1 MPQNEMRQA
10 RLQDNDLTRTEQFL
24 DTLLT
29 KKEFKEEEKVEE
41 STKQQ
46 LPNGVP
52 FKMDAKPR
60 FSDPPAPPPQQPLP
74 EKPDAP
80 RIQTPE
86 ASLKRSNTER
96 PRSVPATSPVKQ
108 ESSSQIVALL
118 EALTTAKKEIESQ
131 SERMRDLEEMLQK
144 EREARQTAEE
154 LAKRLETAGVHMNGV
169 AKGGSIVEEAFEPP
183 LEPLAEVAELA
194 RTIANDVDSDTSSA
208 ESVQA
213 STNKMQEKL
222 EQMMFEMREIKQQM
236 ETYRQRA
243 ETAEAERDEGR
254 KTLAEMVEKIRAD
267 ELARLSTSTQRS
279 RSASVNSKKSPMG
292 IPENEGQGGELQIA
306 PEYAVQNGTAVA
318 SQDIKALEHQLAVAM
333 PPSPSDQHRLL
344 YNSAPYASMLGV
356 VLLGMGLMA
365 YMNGWQKVE
374 R

>member
-1 MPQNEMRQA
+1 MRQA

-41 STKQQ
+41 PTKQL
-46 LPNGVP
+46 LPNGVS

-74 EKPDAP
+74 EKPDVP

-86 ASLKRSNTER
+86 ASLKRSDTER
-96 PRSVPATSPVKQ
+96 PRSVSATSPVKQ

-131 SERMRDLEEMLQK
+131 SERMRDLEDMLQK

-154 LAKRLETAGVHMNGV
+154 LAKRLETESAGVYMNGA
-169 AKGGSIVEEAFEPP
+169 AKGGDIVEEAFEPP

-194 RTIANDVDSDTSSA
+194 RAIANDVDSDTSSV

-213 STNKMQEKL
+213 STNKIQEKL
-222 EQMMFEMREIKQQM
+222 EQMMIEMREIKQQM

-243 ETAEAERDEGR
+243 EMAEAERDEGR
-254 KTLAEMVEKIRAD
+254 KSLAEMVEKIRAD
-267 ELARLSTSTQRS
+267 ELARLSMSIQRS
-279 RSASVNSKKSPMG
+279 RSASISSKKSPEE
-292 IPENEGQGGELQIA
+292 IPENEEQGGEMQIA
-306 PEYAVQNGTAVA
+306 AEDAVQNGTAVA
-318 SQDIKALEHQLAVAM
+318 SQDIKALEQQLTVAL
-333 PPSPSDQHRLL
+333 PPSPCDQPSLL
-344 YNSAPYASMLGV
+344 YSSAPYASMLGV